1 MLATLPSLV
10 SNPNATVHS
19 IEELNALDS
28 TVETIIVDNNSCNDR
43 SFTVLNLT
51 RFVNLKVFEVGD
63 YSFSYVNEVHMIGL
77 PELERVLIGENC
89 FTKEKYNYINDDVYK
104 VVNSNRHFYLKDC
117 EKLREL
123 RIGSQSFMDYSVC
136 EIESVDSLEVIEMG
150 RLNDRSSF
158 FHYASLELKSCSNE
172 TK

>member
-1 MLATLPSLV
+1 M
-10 SNPNATVHS
+10 
-19 IEELNALDS
+19 DS
-28 TVETIIVDNNSCNDR
+28 TIETIIVDSNGCNDR

-77 PELERVLIGENC
+77 PKLERVVIGENC
-89 FTKEKYNYINDDVYK
+89 FTTEKCRYINDDYYDEDP
-104 VVNSNRHFYLKDC
+104 NRHFYLKDC

-123 RIGSQSFMDYSVC
+123 SIGSQSFMDYSVC
-136 EIESVDSLEVIEMG
+136 EIEGVDSLEVIEMG
-150 RLNDRSSF
+150 RLSELSSF
-158 FHYASLELKSCSNE
+158 FFASLELKSCSDE

>member
-19 IEELNALDS
+19 VEELNALDS
-28 TVETIIVDNNSCNDR
+28 SVETIIVDNNGCNDR

-77 PELERVLIGENC
+77 PELERVMIGENC
-89 FTKEKYNYINDDVYK
+89 FTKEKYRYINEYGFDEDLH
-104 VVNSNRHFYLKDC
+104 RHFYLKDC
-117 EKLREL
+117 DKLREL
-123 RIGSQSFMDYSVC
+123 SIDSQSFMDYSVC
-136 EIESVDSLEVIEMG
+136 EIENVDSLEVIEMG
-150 RLNDRSSF
+150 RLNEMSSF
-158 FHYASLELKSCSNE
+158 FHASLELKSCSD
-172 TK
+172 

>member
-1 MLATLPSLV
+1 M
-10 SNPNATVHS
+10 HS
-19 IEELNALDS
+19 VEELNALDS
-28 TVETIIVDNNSCNDR
+28 SVESIIVDNSACNDR

-77 PELERVLIGENC
+77 PKLERVVIGENS
-89 FTKEKYNYINDDVYK
+89 FSQYK
-104 VVNSNRHFYLKDC
+104 GFFYEYPSGGFYLKDC

>member
-19 IEELNALDS
+19 VEELNALDS
-28 TVETIIVDNNSCNDR
+28 SVETIIVDNNGCNDR

-77 PELERVLIGENC
+77 PELERVVIGENC
-89 FTKEKYNYINDDVYK
+89 FTKEKFRYINDYGFEVDV
-104 VVNSNRHFYLKDC
+104 NREFYLKDC

-136 EIESVDSLEVIEMG
+136 EIENDDSLEVIEMG
-150 RLNDRSSF
+150 RLNEMSSF
-158 FHYASLELKSCSNE
+158 FNYASLELKSCRDE

>member
-1 MLATLPSLV
+1 M
-10 SNPNATVHS
+10 HS
-19 IEELNALDS
+19 VEELNALDS
-28 TVETIIVDNNSCNDR
+28 TIETIIVDNNGCNDR

-51 RFVNLKVFEVGD
+51 RFVNLRVFEVGD

-77 PELERVLIGENC
+77 PELERVVIGENC
-89 FTKEKYNYINDDVYK
+89 FTTEKYRYINDDYFDED
-104 VVNSNRHFYLKDC
+104 NSNRHFYLKHCD
-117 EKLREL
+117 KLREL

>member
-1 MLATLPSLV
+1 M
-10 SNPNATVHS
+10 
-19 IEELNALDS
+19 
-28 TVETIIVDNNSCNDR
+28 ETIIVDNNGCNDR

-51 RFVNLKVFEVGD
+51 HFVNLRVFEVGD

-77 PELERVLIGENC
+77 PELERVVIGENC
-89 FTKEKYNYINDDVYK
+89 FTEEKYRYINDYGFEVDV
-104 VVNSNRHFYLKDC
+104 NREFYLKDC

>member
-19 IEELNALDS
+19 VEELNALDS
-28 TVETIIVDNNSCNDR
+28 SVETIIVDNNGCNDR

-63 YSFSYVNEVHMIGL
+63 FSFSYVDEVHMIGL
-77 PELERVLIGENC
+77 PELERVGIGENC
-89 FTKEKYNYINDDVYK
+89 FTKEKFSYINEYDFEVDV
-104 VVNSNRHFYLKDC
+104 NRHFYLKDC
-117 EKLREL
+117 DKLREL
-123 RIGSQSFMDYSVC
+123 RIDSQSFMDYSVC
-136 EIESVDSLEVIEMG
+136 EIEGVDSLEVIEMG
-150 RLNDRSSF
+150 RMNELSSF
-158 FHYASLELKSCSNE
+158 FHYASLELKSCRDE

>member
-1 MLATLPSLV
+1 M
-10 SNPNATVHS
+10 HS

-28 TVETIIVDNNSCNDR
+28 TIETIIVDSNSCNDR

-51 RFVNLKVFEVGD
+51 RFVNLRVFEVGN

-77 PELERVLIGENC
+77 PELERVMIGENC
-89 FTKEKYNYINDDVYK
+89 FTEEKYRYINEYGFDEDLH
-104 VVNSNRHFYLKDC
+104 RHFYLKDC

-136 EIESVDSLEVIEMG
+136 DIENVDSLEVIAMG
-150 RLNDRSSF
+150 RLSELSSF
-158 FHYASLELKSCSNE
+158 FFASLELKSCSDE

>member
-1 MLATLPSLV
+1 M
-10 SNPNATVHS
+10 HS
-19 IEELNALDS
+19 IEEFNALDS
-28 TVETIIVDNNSCNDR
+28 TVETIIVDNNACNDR

-51 RFVNLKVFEVGD
+51 RFVNLRVFEVGD

-77 PELERVLIGENC
+77 SELERVVIGENC
-89 FTKEKYNYINDDVYK
+89 FTKEKFTYINEYDFEVDV
-104 VVNSNRHFYLKDC
+104 NRVFYLKDC

-136 EIESVDSLEVIEMG
+136 EIEGVDSLEVIEMG
-150 RLNDRSSF
+150 RLSELSSF
-158 FHYASLELKSCSNE
+158 FHYASLELKSCSDE